1 MADLNIEHAAVGPKH
16 FEMPAAVTP
25 PLLLLLSTSSPK
37 MWRDGRRATVSFLS
51 RQPEVNPLAS
61 LNQAKQ
67 ISYMYNN
74 LSDCQAKVIKR
85 EDLSKEDNIVA

>member
-1 MADLNIEHAAVGPKH
+1 
-16 FEMPAAVTP
+16 
-25 PLLLLLSTSSPK
+25 
-37 MWRDGRRATVSFLS
+37 MWKDGRKAKVSFLQ
-51 RQPEVNPLAS
+51 RQPEANASAS

-67 ISYMYNN
+67 ISYMYSN